1 MICRLAFNKKRI
13 VKVINVPYGL
23 LFNYDFIDFLLHE
36 KKKDFQSQDNKIKI
50 KNPFNSK
57 KQSNKLDDLKTIRKI
72 EK

>member
-36 KKKDFQSQDNKIKI
+36 KKKISSLKII
-50 KNPFNSK
+50 KLK
-57 KQSNKLDDLKTIRKI
+57 LKTHSIVKNKVI
-72 EK
+72 NWMI